1 MTPRRAPG
9 WRRWTPVVAFAL
21 VILALVALAITPAL
35 MVRRMVAVFDVNNTT
50 FEPARRLV
58 GDLRFS
64 FELQVAEMRAL
75 ILTQERRYLDGY
87 LDARRTEAEI
97 LTRLSPLVQQISPV
111 AVAGFDEVRQISSRW
126 HILDNALAS
135 GQITHEQYRE
145 VLPRQAALYDS
156 TFEATALLEREI
168 DRVATARSREVGAA
182 VRRQVTISLIFGVLA
197 ILSAVVVGWFGWRQY
212 VLTLELERAIGEE
225 ARLREESEH
234 RREELER
241 ITASRSRLMRGFT
254 HDVKNPLGAA
264 DGFLQLL
271 EVGVMDGLTD
281 QQKDAVDRARYA
293 IGAALHLIEDLM
305 ELARAET
312 GAIAIE
318 WAATDLRVAVRGA
331 AEEYRAQ
338 AEANGLTM
346 RTEIPDEFPPITS
359 DMTRVRQ
366 ILGNLI
372 SNAVKYTRR
381 GGVTVRLTAR
391 ADGSAPG
398 PGRWAA
404 VEVSDTGPGIPE
416 AQMELL
422 FQEFSR
428 LETAAGEKGA
438 GVGLAISKRI
448 AKALGGE
455 ITVESVVGMGTT
467 FTLWFPLTGPGTN
480 TQMCP
485 QYP

>member
-1 MTPRRAPG
+1 
-9 WRRWTPVVAFAL
+9 
-21 VILALVALAITPAL
+21 
-35 MVRRMVAVFDVNNTT
+35 
-50 FEPARRLV
+50 
-58 GDLRFS
+58 
-64 FELQVAEMRAL
+64 
-75 ILTQERRYLDGY
+75 
-87 LDARRTEAEI
+87 
-97 LTRLSPLVQQISPV
+97 
-111 AVAGFDEVRQISSRW
+111 
-126 HILDNALAS
+126 
-135 GQITHEQYRE
+135 
-145 VLPRQAALYDS
+145 
-156 TFEATALLEREI
+156 
-168 DRVATARSREVGAA
+168 
-182 VRRQVTISLIFGVLA
+182 
-197 ILSAVVVGWFGWRQY
+197 
-212 VLTLELERAIGEE
+212 
-225 ARLREESEH
+225 
-234 RREELER
+234 
-241 ITASRSRLMRGFT
+241 MRGFT